1 MDEHAWPWLI
11 CSELQLTL
19 SLSLTFENT
28 PFLCKGDRV
37 VSFQQEN
44 HSLSPSLFPDHQ
56 THLALLQTISP
67 GNSGSAIVG
76 RQSKSLGRQSPV
88 FGSTALCTT
97 SRGTNRRHRLLGNFS
112 PPAGLQL
119 QTATD
124 PWTRFDYMQPSVS
137 SAKILLHPVCQLW
150 ICVVDEEKWYR
161 ELTPMLTTPKSQW
174 SFIQKMSF
182 QPSHLQPCGL
192 QRHLA
197 FVLHCH
203 ANAKWNEYKKVIF
216 CYLCWILFS
225 HLGVNS
231 LQHIWNK
238 AKKVTLTY
246 QVFFHLWNWSETT
259 QKDRHKLLGAAE
271 NLNLPCRLQLYWSGS
286 INVARG
292 DAAVSGSLYLARK
305 AVFSEKHVNCQS
317 GNVI

>member
-1 MDEHAWPWLI
+1 MAMFAASKPNIKTGGWCPNMHGHDSFTADFWFN
-11 CSELQLTL
+11 S
-19 SLSLTFENT
+19 SLST
-28 PFLCKGDRV
+28 PVRKPLFLCNGHHRFHSEKKSQPQPLCSPIIKHHLGTP
-37 VSFQQEN
+37 SN
-44 HSLSPSLFPDHQ
+44 HFTRQLRKRHCWRSEQ
-56 THLALLQTISP
+56 KRGVLLTV
-67 GNSGSAIVG
+67 SGSI
-76 RQSKSLGRQSPV
+76 
-88 FGSTALCTT
+88 ALCST

-112 PPAGLQL
+112 PPAGLQ
-119 QTATD
+119 TATD
-124 PWTRFDYMQPSVS
+124 PWTCFDYMQPSVS

-246 QVFFHLWNWSETT
+246 QVFFHLWIIF
-259 QKDRHKLLGAAE
+259 
-271 NLNLPCRLQLYWSGS
+271 Y
-286 INVARG
+286 
-292 DAAVSGSLYLARK
+292 
-305 AVFSEKHVNCQS
+305 
-317 GNVI
+317 